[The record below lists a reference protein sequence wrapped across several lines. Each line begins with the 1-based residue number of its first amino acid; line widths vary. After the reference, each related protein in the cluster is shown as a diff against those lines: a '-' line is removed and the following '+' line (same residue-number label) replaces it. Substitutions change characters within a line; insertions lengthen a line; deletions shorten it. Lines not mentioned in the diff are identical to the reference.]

1 MNRIKNVRGY
11 EGLYII
17 DEYGNVFSITLNKYL
32 SKQIDKDGYE
42 YVTLF
47 KNSISRKFKIHRL
60 VAEAFIPNP
69 NNYPVINHKDEN
81 KLNNNIDN
89 LEWCTVHYNLT
100 YGTKNIRSAIARGKK
115 VECIETGKIYNTI
128 TEASKETGMARETIR
143 RMLKGNNIRKHRYT
157 FKEVV

>member
-1 MNRIKNVRGY
+1 MNRIKNVKGY

-17 DEYGNVFSITLNKYL
+17 DEYGNIFSIASNRYL
-32 SKQIDKDGYE
+32 SKQIDKYGYE
-42 YVTLF
+42 CIALT
-47 KNSISRKFKIHRL
+47 KNSITRHFKIHRL

-69 NNYPVINHKDEN
+69 NNYPQINHKDEN

-89 LEWCTVHYNLT
+89 LEWCTNYYNET
-100 YGTKNIRSAIARGKK
+100 YGTKQRRSAIARGKK

-128 TEASKETGMARETIR
+128 TEASKETGICRETIR
-143 RMLKGNNIRKHRYT
+143 RMLKGNNIRKHKYT